1 MFVRSFKSQSQSKG
15 LILFSFM
22 MAIVVIFSLV
32 QVMAAD
38 SGRTAVSAPVT
49 PQNDLAFA
57 DTITATNILSP
68 TGAVTTYTLYM
79 PLLFKAM
86 EITISDPTSANQ
98 WTISWESV
106 PGATGY
112 VIQQSNDPT
121 FATLT
126 NEVTVG
132 VVDSY
137 QLSTALSFDNIYYH
151 RVKPLFSGF
160 DGPWSNTEMFI
171 GGYRD
176 DFNDTSSGW
185 VPARRMTYLEQTEV
199 RYGTSGSEAG
209 NLIIIVGDRW
219 DWLIGSP
226 LKPAPEP
233 PYAIQ
238 FRARVHDASNLIS
251 GGAVFGGDWNGQA
264 CPEIGNVY
272 ETTNCFNHFYNFNFI
287 FYGPMKLLHEQ
298 VDSLVWCP
306 TCGGSPLKRL
316 GPTIGVDPIL
326 ANGPSL
332 DYHTYRI
339 EVRDSGVKFL
349 LDGSLKWTF
358 TDTTYINEKYF
369 GVFASTDEYKPSIW
383 FFDYYQV
390 TRID

>member
-1 MFVRSFKSQSQSKG
+1 MFVRSFKNQSQSKW

-22 MAIVVIFSLV
+22 MAIVVIFSMV
-32 QVMAAD
+32 QLMAAD
-38 SGRTAVSAPVT
+38 SGRTAVFAPVAQ
-49 PQNDLAFA
+49 QNELALA
-57 DTITATNILSP
+57 DTITPTNILGP
-68 TGAVTTYTLYM
+68 TGVVTTYTLYM
-79 PLLFKAM
+79 PIMFKAM

-98 WTISWESV
+98 WTISWDSV

-112 VIQQSNDPT
+112 VIQQSNDPAFT
-121 FATLT
+121 TLT
-126 NEVTVG
+126 NEVPVG
-132 VVDSY
+132 AVNSY

-160 DGPWSNTEMFI
+160 DGPWSNTVMFI

-176 DFNDTSSGW
+176 DFSDDTSGW
-185 VPARRMTYLEQTEV
+185 VPARRMTFLEETVV
-199 RYGTSGSEAG
+199 RYGSGSEAG
-209 NLIIIVGDRW
+209 NLIIIVADRW

-238 FRARVHDASNLIS
+238 FRARVHDASNLVS
-251 GGAVFGGDWNGQA
+251 GGVVLGGDWNGQA

-272 ETTNCFNHFYNFNFI
+272 QTTNCFNQFYNFNMI

-306 TCGGSPLKRL
+306 NCGGSPIKRI
-316 GPTIGVDPIL
+316 GPTQGIDPIL

-339 EVRDSGVKFL
+339 EVRDSGVKFFV
-349 LDGSLKWTF
+349 DDSQKATF
-358 TDTTYINEKYF
+358 SNTSYINRPYF

-383 FFDYYQV
+383 FYDYYQV